1 MNMDA
6 ILKKIQSKVG
16 KDNEDLVVFANSKK
30 NIDFVSTGSILLD
43 GILGG
48 YGLLMSGRMSE
59 VFGQEGSGKS
69 TLCLM
74 SMANALKKG
83 WTVFYFDFEGALDI
97 NYAESLG
104 IDLIKYAN
112 NLAIFKP
119 TCLEEARSVINELE
133 TELKGVKRIAFLF
146 DSVAAM
152 KPKELLE
159 KAGEQQRIGL
169 QAQRVG
175 EFVSYLQSIWCMG
188 RKAAV
193 LFTNQ
198 VRRVPAQ
205 GSLFQSKAF
214 KSSGI
219 GFAASNDDSFTTTGG
234 NQLRYL
240 VSTRIALDYA
250 GKIEAGSYDSGDL
263 VREGNYIRA
272 LVIKN
277 RVAPPHTSA
286 KLAILYGKGFV
297 DDFAIIEVLKEHKR
311 IESRGAVF
319 YYYDSENNGI
329 EVGDGN
335 SLSFSMK
342 GKKEFYEKLKSPE
355 YREDM
360 KKSYLNLMR
369 TKEAIEIAEDPEVKD
384 NNVSDFDEFDVQGSN
399 ND

>member
-6 ILKKIQSKVG
+6 ILKKVQDKVG
-16 KDNEDLVVFANSKK
+16 KSNADLVVFADREKD
-30 NIDFVSTGSILLD
+30 IEFASTGSILLD
-43 GILGG
+43 EILGG
-48 YGLLMSGRMSE
+48 YGLLISGRMSE
-59 VFGQEGSGKS
+59 IFGQEGSGKS

-74 SMANALKKG
+74 SIANALKKG
-83 WTVFYFDFEGALDI
+83 WKVFYFDFEGALDRG
-97 NYAESLG
+97 YARSLG
-104 IDLIKYAN
+104 VDLIEYKDS
-112 NLAIFKP
+112 LAIFQP
-119 TCLEEARSVINELE
+119 TCLEEAKDILNILE
-133 TELKGVKRIAFLF
+133 TELKDVKGVAFLF

-175 EFVSYLQSIWCMG
+175 EFASYLQSIWCMK

-219 GFAASNDDSFTTTGG
+219 GFGASNDDSFTTTGG
-234 NQLRYL
+234 NQLRYA
-240 VSTRIALDYA
+240 VSTRVALDYA

-329 EVGDGN
+329 EVGDGS

-342 GKKEFYEKLKSPE
+342 GKKEFYEKLKSTE

-360 KKSYLNLMR
+360 KKSYLNLMK
-369 TKEAIEIAEDPEVKD
+369 TKEAIEITEDTESKD
-384 NNVSDFDEFDVQGSN
+384 NNISDFDEFDVQGSN